1 MVWACILSYQRLF
14 AGTEGAFDLVMPFE
28 DVEQQPDK
36 DPDPVKSDKGDS
48 FIYLTLVHEKAF
60 TRWFSLLRLVWRCW
74 TIISTI
80 VETFITLF
88 LPGSLVRPQRKKS
101 MFIQTEIIS
110 GSGIFSKWSSIEIL
124 EIRLQ
129 IPSIANIEKLQIPSI
144 IKTDNSVQHTSYMS
158 LDYQR
163 KTIIN

>member
-60 TRWFSLLRLVWRCW
+60 TR
-74 TIISTI
+74 
-80 VETFITLF
+80 
-88 LPGSLVRPQRKKS
+88 
-101 MFIQTEIIS
+101 
-110 GSGIFSKWSSIEIL
+110 
-124 EIRLQ
+124 
-129 IPSIANIEKLQIPSI
+129 
-144 IKTDNSVQHTSYMS
+144 
-158 LDYQR
+158 
-163 KTIIN
+163 